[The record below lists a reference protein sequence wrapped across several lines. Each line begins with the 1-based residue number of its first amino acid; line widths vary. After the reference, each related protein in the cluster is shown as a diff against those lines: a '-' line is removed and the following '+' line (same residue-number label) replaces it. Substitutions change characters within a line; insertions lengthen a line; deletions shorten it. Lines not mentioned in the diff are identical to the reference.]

1 MTAWRSDSE
10 SDTVIDLLRQC
21 VDDCPDQPFVEFGFD
36 TYTYSDV
43 WNRATRLAAGLRAH
57 GVGSERTVATM
68 FDNHVD
74 ALCSWL
80 GVNLAGGI
88 WVGLNTALRG
98 KFLRHVVADTKT
110 DLLLCEGEFLERI
123 AFIEEGLPDLRTV
136 LWRGGDG
143 NASDMFT
150 RVATDSFESCR
161 LDASDQGWCD
171 PKPADTSCLVYTGG
185 TTGPSKG
192 CIISHNQICNIARR
206 TNESS
211 GRTSDEVNWNPLP
224 IFHLNLTAT
233 TIVASMLV
241 RGSAS
246 IPNRFSLS
254 GFWPDML
261 RTGARVVNLLGSMGS
276 FIAHMPESPEMAACA
291 FGQIRVLYGSPFPPE
306 LESIWRKRFGVELV
320 GNVYGQTEAV
330 PQTTLHHQMAREAPP
345 GSSGKRNDDDFDV
358 RIFDEIDRE
367 LGPNQIGE
375 VVCRPKRPHVMY
387 KGYWGRP
394 EATWAAMQ
402 NLWFHTGDLGRFD
415 DEGFFYFVDRKKD
428 YLRRRGENISSSEM
442 EAVFSEH
449 PAIAEVAVHA
459 VPSEIS
465 EDDVK
470 VTAVLVDDHALTALE
485 LFEWSK
491 TRVPYFAL
499 PRYIEFRP
507 ELPKS
512 PTGRVHKYILRDEG
526 CTETTWDREHA
537 DVVWER
543 R

>member
-1 MTAWRSDSE
+1 MSGWQSGSE
-10 SDTVIDLLRQC
+10 GDTVIDLLRQC
-21 VDDCPDQPFVEFGFD
+21 VDECPDQLFVEFGLD
-36 TYTYSDV
+36 TYTYSEV
-43 WNRATRLAAGLRAH
+43 WNQATQLATGFRALGI
-57 GVGSERTVATM
+57 GSGRTVATM

-88 WVGLNTALRG
+88 WVGINTALRG
-98 KFLRHVVADTKT
+98 EFLRHVVADTRA
-110 DLLLCEGEFLERI
+110 DLVLCEEEFLARFSI
-123 AFIEEGLPDLRTV
+123 IEEGLPDLRTI
-136 LWRGGDG
+136 LWRGNGDG
-143 NASDMFT
+143 SDLVA
-150 RVATDSFESCR
+150 RVANDSIESYR
-161 LDASDQGWCD
+161 LDASDLGWFE

-192 CIISHNQICNIARR
+192 CIISHNQMCNIARR
-206 TNESS
+206 TIESS

-224 IFHLNLTAT
+224 MFHLNLTAT
-233 TIVASMLV
+233 TIVATMLV

-246 IPNRFSLS
+246 IPKRFSLS
-254 GFWPDML
+254 GFWPDMV

-276 FIAHMPESPEMAACA
+276 FIAHMPETPEMAACE

-306 LESIWRKRFGVELV
+306 LEAIWRRRFGVELV

-330 PQTTLHHQMAREAPP
+330 PQTTLPHQIARDAPP
-345 GSSGKRNDDDFDV
+345 GSSGKRNDQDFDV
-358 RIFDEIDRE
+358 RIFDENDRE
-367 LGPNQIGE
+367 LGPDQVGE
-375 VVCRPKRPHVMY
+375 VVCRPKRPNVMY

-394 EATWAAMQ
+394 DATWDAMQ

-415 DEGFFYFVDRKKD
+415 DQGFFYFVDRKKD
-428 YLRRRGENISSSEM
+428 YLRRRGENISSAEM
-442 EAVFSEH
+442 EAVYGEH
-449 PAIAEVAVHA
+449 PAITEVAVHA
-459 VPSEIS
+459 VPSEVS

-470 VTAVLVDDHALTALE
+470 VTAVLVDEHALTAEE

-491 TRVPYFAL
+491 LRVPYFAL

-512 PTGRVHKYILRDEG
+512 PTGRVHKYVLRDEG
-526 CTETTWDREHA
+526 CTAATWDRERS